1 MKLTNRI
8 NLPSPRRSKM
18 AVYPTG
24 ENAGGIAFTLWP
36 LDLQFI
42 SH

>member
-18 AVYPTG
+18 AVYPAG